1 MALLCDD
8 PLTTSASV
16 SNPPLSSATMRKAS
30 CNLLARLLV
39 VVCVTGEEV
48 DDGSSSR
55 SCCRRSLAPRDGRE
69 FIPPP
74 PSAMVV
80 RLPPPLNHLPAP
92 SFVTETLSLSL
103 LCFGLEHILKW
114 VGQDDGKSNVS
125 QRKTVHNRKM
135 VRLRFPSIR
144 RWIGFFVRVRWKSN
158 VSRRTI
164 RQTRR
169 SGGRGKR

>member
-48 DDGSSSR
+48 DDGSSSS

-114 VGQDDGKSNVS
+114 VGQDDGKVTCLNAKLSTTENA
-125 QRKTVHNRKM
+125 
-135 VRLRFPSIR
+135 PEISIYSSVDR
-144 RWIGFFVRVRWKSN
+144 IFCPCTFEK
-158 VSRRTI
+158 
-164 RQTRR
+164 
-169 SGGRGKR
+169 